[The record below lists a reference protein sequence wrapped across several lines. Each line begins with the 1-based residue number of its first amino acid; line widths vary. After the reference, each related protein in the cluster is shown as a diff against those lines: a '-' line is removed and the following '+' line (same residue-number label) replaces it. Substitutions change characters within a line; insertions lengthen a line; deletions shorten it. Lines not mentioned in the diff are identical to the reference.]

1 MYFCVNNCTSSS
13 NDYTAVECCNNN
25 QAVTHSR
32 ICSLL
37 ISRRLTRPGSCFET
51 FSSDVYVTGSGCGT
65 HKIFAA
71 LRTPVA
77 EPLFLNP
84 PLTTESISSNTDLD
98 LAEETRAGCGFRFV
112 V

>member
-37 ISRRLTRPGSCFET
+37 ISRRLTRPGVLRDIQFGRLRA
-51 FSSDVYVTGSGCGT
+51 GSGRGT
-65 HKIFAA
+65 HKIFDA
-71 LRTPVA
+71 LRAPVA
-77 EPLFLNP
+77 EPPFLNP
-84 PLTTESISSNTDLD
+84 PLTTESISSNTELD
-98 LAEETRAGCGFRFV
+98 LPEETRAGCGFRFAV
-112 V
+112 